1 VKSSAGLTFEECLV
15 GEVHRHAS
23 TRTVTSTDN
32 LLFSA
37 LTINT
42 QPLHLDAEFAR
53 SSIAGE
59 ILANSIYTI
68 GLVCGISMS
77 SMMARTMF
85 ADLGFEE
92 IHTPNMVRLGDTL
105 RAETLVAAKRE
116 CNSRKDVGIVYLDH
130 TGLNQNN
137 EKVVTARQVAMIY
150 KRAHLPAVPC
160 A

>member
-1 VKSSAGLTFEECLV
+1 MKSPAGLTYEECVV
-15 GEVHRHAS
+15 GELHCHAA

-42 QPLHLDAEFAR
+42 QPLHLDVEFAR
-53 SSIAGE
+53 HSIAGE

-68 GLVCGISMS
+68 GLVCGIAMS
-77 SMMARTMF
+77 GMMARTMF

-105 RAETLVAAKRE
+105 RAETLIAVKRE
-116 CNSRKDVGIVYLDH
+116 CNSRKNVGIVYLDH
-130 TGLNQNN
+130 TGFNQNN

-150 KRAHLPAVPC
+150 KSDHVPV
-160 A
+160 ARSI